1 MLSFARPFA
10 SLQVLFAA
18 LLLVFTSQA
27 GLAHSK
33 ILSFRQSQ
41 SPPPGPSQDPQ
52 AVAVLQQSYKA
63 MGGTVPSDSIAT
75 GNLEV
80 VAGTEDSKGT
90 VRILT
95 KGTSESFLQLTMP
108 DGVRTTVYAYGQ
120 ANELNN
126 STVTI
131 SVLELAVTSQA
142 PDFPLPLIANLLN
155 DPDTSCQYIGLESLN
170 GVSLQHIR
178 TWDSFASQPALQGL
192 VGFSTRDFWIDAST
206 GLLQRI
212 SYTQHP
218 GSGAI
223 VGVSVDVFF
232 SNYQASSGVSYP
244 YTIQKSL
251 NGTPWATITIQSV
264 SFNNGLTDSN
274 FPVQIGS

>member
-1 MLSFARPFA
+1 MTLKRLAILS
-10 SLQVLFAA
+10 SILFVAFSTYSQQTSPTVTTDPRAVA
-18 LLLVFTSQA
+18 LLQE
-27 GLAHSK
+27 
-33 ILSFRQSQ
+33 
-41 SPPPGPSQDPQ
+41 
-52 AVAVLQQSYKA
+52 SYKA
-63 MGGTVPSDSIAT
+63 MGGSVPSDSIAT

-95 KGTSESFLQLTMP
+95 KGTGESLSQSTMP
-108 DGVRTTVYAYGQ
+108 DSVRTTIYAFGQ
-120 ANELNN
+120 ANEINN
-126 STVTI
+126 SIVAV
-131 SVLELAVTSQA
+131 SPLELAVTSQA

-178 TWDSFASQPALQGL
+178 TWDSFTSQPAMQSLA
-192 VGFSTRDFWIDAST
+192 GFSTRDFWIDANS

-212 SYTQHP
+212 SYTQRP

-223 VGVSVDVFF
+223 VGVPVDVFF
-232 SNYQASSGVSYP
+232 SNYQASSGVLYP

-251 NGTPWATITIQSV
+251 NGTPWATVTIQTV